1 MRVITE
7 VRHTRSLVM
16 IAMGVGGM
24 VHNYVVESW
33 LPAWS
38 YWAPHSSPP
47 PTPSQLPPSEKQGSL
62 NKLH

>member
-1 MRVITE
+1 MYNQLSRTMRVITE

-38 YWAPHSSPP
+38 Y
-47 PTPSQLPPSEKQGSL
+47 
-62 NKLH
+62 